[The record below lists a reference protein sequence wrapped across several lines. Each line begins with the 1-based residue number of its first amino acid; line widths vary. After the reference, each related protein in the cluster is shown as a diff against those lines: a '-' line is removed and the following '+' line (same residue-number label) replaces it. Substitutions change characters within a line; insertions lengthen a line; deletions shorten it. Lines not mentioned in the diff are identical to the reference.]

1 LQGGFLERRFW
12 GASEFTIW
20 ELIGSLNTSAFL
32 VTYASGT
39 VVGTDTDTSPGSSFS
54 RLKRVPPQ

>member
-1 LQGGFLERRFW
+1 
-12 GASEFTIW
+12 
-20 ELIGSLNTSAFL
+20 LIGSLNTSAFL
-32 VTYASGT
+32 ITYASGT